1 MKAVRLTAI
10 GQPLALQEVPVP
22 QCGHGEVLVR
32 IKAAGICHSDHPLQE
47 FPLLIELARR
57 GVLDLSHVV
66 ARTVPLAA
74 GPINEALDALQQFA
88 GEVRT
93 VIVP

>member
-1 MKAVRLTAI
+1 M
-10 GQPLALQEVPVP
+10 
-22 QCGHGEVLVR
+22 
-32 IKAAGICHSDHPLQE
+32 SDHLLQE
-47 FPLLIELARR
+47 FPLLLDFARR

-66 ARTVPLAA
+66 TRTVPLEAA
-74 GPINEALDALQQFA
+74 AINETLDALERWG